1 MEKPQRR
8 PLEGLRVLDF
18 THAAAGP
25 FATMYLADMGAEVIK
40 VERHGRGDG
49 IRHVAEYYVAL
60 NRDKKDICIDLAHP
74 EGVALARRIA
84 AQCDIVVQNFRPGVM
99 ERLGLGF
106 EDLRKLRQGLIFCS
120 ISAFGQA
127 GPWADRPANDIILQS
142 VSGLMGITGEEG
154 GGPVRIGAPIA
165 DYASGLF
172 GLSGVL
178 AALYARPHH
187 PEGQHI
193 QVSMLDSA
201 FAMMSNYIPS
211 AARGTRI
218 PRVGR
223 GHAQIVPYQAFVCA
237 DGEYVMVGAFT
248 QNFWIATCKAL
259 GKYEWIDDPRYRNN
273 AARLKHRDMLLHDMA
288 ALFSQ
293 KPRDEWL
300 AILEKADVPTSP
312 VLELHDALR
321 SEQASF
327 TGALMEVGEGSE
339 RVTVARSPIRVDQWK
354 AQAPSMAPSMGL
366 HTEDVL
372 SGLLGMDQSE
382 IGDLASRSIIGL
394 AGQSDRKGK

>member
-1 MEKPQRR
+1 MESPQRR

-40 VERHGRGDG
+40 VEKHGRGDG
-49 IRHVAEYYVAL
+49 IRHVAEYYVSL
-60 NRDKKDICIDLAHP
+60 NRNKKDICLDLANP

-84 AQCDIVVQNFRPGVM
+84 SESDIVVQNFRPGVM

-106 EDLRKLRQGLIFCS
+106 EDLRSLKTGLIYCS
-120 ISAFGQA
+120 ISAFGDK

-142 VSGLMGITGEEG
+142 VSGLMGITGEED

-178 AALYARPHH
+178 AALYARPHF

-201 FAMMSNYIPS
+201 FAMMSNYIPA
-211 AARGTRI
+211 AARGERI

-223 GHAQIVPYQAFVCA
+223 GHAQIVPYQAFVCS
-237 DGEYVMVGAFT
+237 DGEFVMVGAFT
-248 QNFWIATCKAL
+248 QNFWKATCNAL
-259 GKYEWIDDPRYRNN
+259 GKQQWIDDSRYINN
-273 AARLKHRDMLLHDMA
+273 TQRRKHRDVLLAEMA
-288 ALFSQ
+288 DLFRL
-293 KPRDEWL
+293 KTRAEWL
-300 AILEKADVPTSP
+300 EILARADVPTSP
-312 VLELHDALR
+312 VLELHDALQ
-321 SEQASF
+321 SEQAVFNGS
-327 TGALMEVGEGSE
+327 LMEVGEPGDS
-339 RVTVARSPIRVDQWK
+339 VTVARSPIRTQQW
-354 AQAPSMAPSMGL
+354 QVGTPTMAPAMGL
-366 HTEDVL
+366 NTEEVL
-372 SGLLGMDQSE
+372 TELLGLDSAT
-382 IGDLASRSIIGL
+382 IHDLAARGVIGL
-394 AGQSDRKGK
+394 AGQSGRNS